1 MDAPLNIIN
10 LNHQWTESHKASVSI
25 LDRGYLFGDAV
36 YEAISFYKGKLY
48 LGTEHLQRL
57 ERSLAEI
64 ELPNPMTLDKWQTC
78 LINLIE
84 KNHMHDH
91 DGFIYL
97 QVSRQGDISRQHVWK
112 NNTPFFMAM
121 AFKKPMPENLL
132 KIKVISLNDERW
144 QRCDIKSTSLL
155 ANTMAAKK
163 ASRQE
168 ASECLLFKN
177 NILTEGSSS
186 NVFIIKGQH
195 LFTPPTDH
203 ILRGITR
210 DKIFSIARKL
220 NLSCSENNISMEEVL
235 KADEVFIT
243 STTRIIQ
250 SIKQMDE
257 YYFPEQS
264 VVTEKIFRAFIQ
276 SIRNHDRT
284 LTRTH

>member
-1 MDAPLNIIN
+1 MQD
-10 LNHQWTESHKASVSI
+10 Q
-25 LDRGYLFGDAV
+25 
-36 YEAISFYKGKLY
+36 
-48 LGTEHLQRL
+48 
-57 ERSLAEI
+57 
-64 ELPNPMTLDKWQTC
+64 
-78 LINLIE
+78 
-84 KNHMHDH
+84 

-97 QVSRQGDISRQHVWK
+97 QVSRQGDISRHHVWK

-121 AFKKPMPENLL
+121 AFKKPMPEKLL
-132 KIKVISLNDERW
+132 KIKAISLNDERW

-163 ASRQE
+163 HPDKKLLSAF
-168 ASECLLFKN
+168 LFKN

-210 DKIFSIARKL
+210 EQKIFSIARQL
-220 NLSCSENNISMEEVL
+220 NLSCSENNITMEEVL
-235 KADEVFIT
+235 KADEIFIT

-250 SIKQMDE
+250 SIRQMDDH
-257 YYFPEQS
+257 YFPEQS
-264 VVTEKIFRAFIQ
+264 DVTEKIFKAFIQ

-284 LTRTH
+284 LTRAY